1 MQKTRNSIQST
12 LNALGIYQIIGGV
25 LGLAFSYWIV
35 NVSFS
40 IILLLDLFF
49 ALGLYGFSIYCGI
62 LLIRKHK
69 SGLIFSKINQLL
81 QVIQLAMFGYGF
93 TYISGVSFSLGLDIT
108 DGLVLGFNFGLSNW
122 KVTVNSEL
130 DILMVRLNL
139 IALFLIVAIDKWQ
152 KKLNALKMEE
162 EIASIGMTE
171 TRELVE

>member
-1 MQKTRNSIQST
+1 MRMKKNRNNIQSN

-40 IILLLDLFF
+40 IILLLDLLF

-69 SGLIFSKINQLL
+69 NGLIFSKVNQLL

-93 TYISGVSFSLGLDIT
+93 TYISGVAFSVGLDLT
-108 DGLVLGFNFGLSNW
+108 DEAVLGFNFAFSNW
-122 KVTVNSEL
+122 RVTVNSEL

-139 IALFLIVAIDKWQ
+139 
-152 KKLNALKMEE
+152 
-162 EIASIGMTE
+162 
-171 TRELVE
+171 